1 MPHIKTEITEI
12 VTGLGMLE
20 YPSFAKALSSRA
32 PEMFNMGQE
41 NWQRLDEAHES
52 GKYENEI
59 ESAWDN
65 GRFFLYAKDGL
76 RGRSPLKIEWKGPQN
91 PPGYDFLPADLRVDH
106 VYLISCKYL
115 SKVLAN
121 LSPPHL
127 FQRLMA
133 ERGQRDSIDWYL
145 KIAPEAYQNFYQKV
159 REDLQ
164 KKTDLPADIRQ
175 LSISDRKILK
185 SSYERT
191 WPDHLQIEYNQFA
204 VQVGKNSAELWQ
216 KLTPEVVGQELLLW
230 RMLRLNSSSYFILGS
245 SRNSSLRLRVG
256 TPWDWR
262 QNYMLKEF
270 DVSYSTNS
278 SPQTPIQP
286 MVSWRATIE
295 EKKSRFLH
303 EIKGHVEI
311 RWSHGRFCGNPEAKL
326 YLDSEHSKVPGY
338 YPIM

>member
-1 MPHIKTEITEI
+1 MPSIKTEITEI
-12 VTGLGMLE
+12 VTGLGMLK
-20 YPSFAKALSSRA
+20 YASFGEALESRA
-32 PEMFNMGQE
+32 PEMLNMRE
-41 NWQRLDEAHES
+41 VNWQRLDEVRES
-52 GKYENEI
+52 GEYESEI
-59 ESAWDN
+59 ENAWDN

-76 RGRSPLKIEWKGPQN
+76 RGRPPLGIEWKGPQN

-133 ERGQRDSIDWYL
+133 ERGKRDSIDWYL
-145 KIAPEAYQNFYQKV
+145 QIAPEAYQDFYQKV

-164 KKTDLPADIRQ
+164 KKVNLPADIRQ
-175 LSISDRKILK
+175 LSIADREILK
-185 SSYERT
+185 SLYERK
-191 WPDHLQIEYNQFA
+191 WPEHLQIEYNRFA
-204 VQVGKNSAELWQ
+204 VQVGKNSAKVWEELIP
-216 KLTPEVVGQELLLW
+216 KVAEQELLLW

-262 QNYMLKEF
+262 QNYEFKEF
-270 DVSYSTNS
+270 KVSYSTNS
-278 SPQTPIQP
+278 LPQKPIQP
-286 MVSWRATIE
+286 MVSWKAVIA

-326 YLDSEHSKVPGY
+326 YLDSDHSKVPGY